1 MTPEPVK
8 DRIQPSMNTRS
19 SKIAMYF
26 VPFVIPEND
35 ASDASSRTMRRT
47 DALVTVVA

>member
-1 MTPEPVK
+1 
-8 DRIQPSMNTRS
+8 MNTR

-26 VPFVIPEND
+26 VILEND
-35 ASDASSRTMRRT
+35 APDASSRTMRRT